1 MTLWYFKL
9 VKEKRIDDDDDKIAS
24 KNFIVAALRL
34 LTTNFSQE
42 VTYSFVLK
50 YYYYTILHTIE
61 CLKKIISFFSDADV
75 FVGSL
80 EACRKKK
87 LLYKKPEQVKLSW
100 KLQKKK
106 LFTSVLL
113 F

>member
-1 MTLWYFKL
+1 MF
-9 VKEKRIDDDDDKIAS
+9 
-24 KNFIVAALRL
+24 
-34 LTTNFSQE
+34 
-42 VTYSFVLK
+42 
-50 YYYYTILHTIE
+50 
-61 CLKKIISFFSDADV
+61 KKIISFFSDADV

-87 LLYKKPEQVKLSW
+87 KLLYKKPEQVKLSW
-100 KLQKKK
+100 KFQKKK